1 MGRQVRPPLV
11 QVLPRIQLST
21 YTFRQSW
28 FRFLTLSFLEKYTPK
43 TRPHT
48 PQTGK
53 GPHYRPTQLALR
65 AQTMAPTQEPKY
77 RH

>member
-28 FRFLTLSFLEKYTPK
+28 FSFLTLSFLEKYAPK

-48 PQTGK
+48 PQTGTTSQTHPTGFE
-53 GPHYRPTQLALR
+53 GPDNGSNSGA
-65 AQTMAPTQEPKY
+65 
-77 RH
+77 